1 MRICW
6 LAVFFPAFVHKKC
19 PWGLCVAFLP
29 AVYQSTP
36 LVGLCGFAHL
46 LVYKMIKKTGPVKH
60 CCKALLVVKNSTGM
74 KIKETTWAKLM
85 WAIQVYCVLS
95 WNESVSFTHLF
106 PECASLFVCM
116 CLLSLSFSS
125 WKLGFCWIAC
135 IFDFSF
141 VFLWKLYGVSRN
153 VESVLTS

>member
-95 WNESVSFTHLF
+95 WNENVFLLHIFFQNVPPCLSACAFCRSLLVLGSWVS
-106 PECASLFVCM
+106 AGSLFSVWTFKF
-116 CLLSLSFSS
+116 LSLH
-125 WKLGFCWIAC
+125 
-135 IFDFSF
+135 
-141 VFLWKLYGVSRN
+141 
-153 VESVLTS
+153 